1 MMLLEIDLLPQWL
14 DDFLHPKSDFTHGHF
29 IMDVVIISFFVLI
42 YYIFPWIRLFSKIIL
57 STKNEKKLL

>member
-1 MMLLEIDLLPQWL
+1 MMLLEIDLLLQWL

-42 YYIFPWIRLFSKIIL
+42 YYIFLG
-57 STKNEKKLL
+57 